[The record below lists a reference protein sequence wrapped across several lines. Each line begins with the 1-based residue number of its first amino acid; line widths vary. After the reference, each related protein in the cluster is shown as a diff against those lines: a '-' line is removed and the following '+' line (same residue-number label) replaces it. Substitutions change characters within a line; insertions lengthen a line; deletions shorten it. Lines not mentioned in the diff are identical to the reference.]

1 MNGEGNESNH
11 LFDLELNGTLRT
23 LSLFDYETNPSSY
36 SIRVQ
41 VIDEYNGTLEANF
54 TVQLLDV
61 FEDLDGDN
69 IEDHLDNDMD
79 GDGYP
84 NEEEVAYGSDPRNPD
99 SVANRAPVNLH
110 TIEPPEL
117 RKTKQWALMWGN
129 FPQTIRTGIV

>member
-1 MNGEGNESNH
+1 M
-11 LFDLELNGTLRT
+11 
-23 LSLFDYETNPSSY
+23 
-36 SIRVQ
+36 Q

-84 NEEEVAYGSDPRNPD
+84 NEEEVAYGSDPRD
-99 SVANRAPVNLH
+99 SGSVANRAP
-110 TIEPPEL
+110 
-117 RKTKQWALMWGN
+117 
-129 FPQTIRTGIV
+129 